1 MATLVKLL
9 NFLDNSMTRNLALVA
24 FNNRDNA
31 AFSIAGWYVDAG
43 MVVNTLAGNDIISGI
58 GGTSNTDINNGIANK
73 VSISNNGTII
83 TGTGNDSIYGISDG
97 IGIYNTG
104 TINTGTGKDSITGIG
119 NVEGINTFGT
129 INTGAGNDTIT
140 GIGTGNGAF
149 AIGNYGTI
157 NTGTGND
164 SIIGVTTNNGIGIY
178 TFGTINTSAGND
190 IITGISTGSGL
201 SSSKDSIFNIGI
213 FNDEST
219 IDTGTGNDIISGT
232 GNFGISNTGTINTG
246 AGNDIITGM
255 STGAGFIGVETG
267 GESGIYNTGTIN
279 TGTGNDTVSSIVGC
293 FSGNGSIDL
302 GAGNDTLIG
311 FGTGN
316 FYGGTGIDKILLGE
330 GTYKI
335 SGSTINS
342 GGVSMKASQFEQI
355 GGVNGGVFS
364 YSNGNVIVNAD
375 GVASFA

>member
-201 SSSKDSIFNIGI
+201 SSSQDSIFNIGI

-246 AGNDIITGM
+246 
-255 STGAGFIGVETG
+255 
-267 GESGIYNTGTIN
+267 
-279 TGTGNDTVSSIVGC
+279 TGNDTVSAIVGG
-293 FSGNGSIDL
+293 FSGNGSIYL
-302 GAGNDTLIG
+302 GTGNDTLIG

-316 FYGGTGIDKILLGE
+316 FYGGTGTDKLLLGE
-330 GTYKI
+330 GIYAI
-335 SGSTINS
+335 SGSAIDS
-342 GGVSMKASQFEQI
+342 GGASMNASQFEQI
-355 GGVNGGVFS
+355 GGVNGGIFS
-364 YSNGNVIVNAD
+364 YSDGIVIVNAD